1 MQTALPARYGVAGC
15 KTRSSRR
22 VVVLENY
29 SEVVAEKY
37 PRSSHCKPL
46 PVKRLRWVLGMRP
59 VKSASHRQSWHL
71 AGFRRGVGVSGLSGG
86 LCSRQLSCDPGSL
99 QVWLDSILAADLKVS
114 ATFGRLS
121 AAVLCFHRHSRFI
134 RIEKQLPDG
143 TDSELWG
150 LQCPEETGQ
159 DSRRILTEQR
169 LARIADAQGP
179 RLRRPV

>member
-1 MQTALPARYGVAGC
+1 MLQGTKGLST
-15 KTRSSRR
+15 KTTK
-22 VVVLENY
+22 N
-29 SEVVAEKY
+29 
-37 PRSSHCKPL
+37 PL
-46 PVKRLRWVLGMRP
+46 PTVE
-59 VKSASHRQSWHL
+59 
-71 AGFRRGVGVSGLSGG
+71 VG
-86 LCSRQLSCDPGSL
+86 
-99 QVWLDSILAADLKVS
+99 LAADLKVS

-159 DSRRILTEQR
+159 DSWRILTEQR